1 MAKKTEETK
10 HSPLPWRVGH
20 ANGCIE
26 DSNGHMV
33 ADMGFYGLGKGE
45 ASGNAPFIVHCV
57 NIHDKLVEAL
67 KKLVDIS
74 LRIGLEDS
82 QPMRDEMAEAVVGA
96 EAALAD
102 LSTD

>member
-1 MAKKTEETK
+1 MAKETEEAK

-57 NIHDKLVEAL
+57 NTHDKLVEACKHSIAIFRSFNMKQL
-67 KKLVDIS
+67 CTVIEEL
-74 LRIGLEDS
+74 
-82 QPMRDEMAEAVVGA
+82 
-96 EAALAD
+96 EAALAEVKP
-102 LSTD
+102 